1 LLHFTYQPPDGHLQ
15 QGDVLVR
22 TPELQAVLEQV
33 HPHFANKVDYGYLMV
48 LTQSCDL
55 VVRGGRC
62 KGRYVTLAATRP
74 LDVAIRR
81 QLGRHQRSPREGR
94 LGYCALSQR
103 PYMRQFIE
111 RLLNNNEPGL
121 FYLHRE
127 LQTGLKEPRVAL
139 LRVSAALKSELHY
152 KVCLS
157 ARIAQL
163 RPQFQSKL
171 GWLVGNIYSRVGT
184 EDWIP
189 TAASKED
196 FGEMVSELLNQY
208 VGIWVEDGDMK
219 KVSKAEKALKR
230 EHGGEYEMT
239 KDELI
244 STVERLQAERR
255 ARPQKAAERAAQ
267 VLCEVDPALRDNET
281 ARKLRDRLKSD
292 RAFRSLLS

>member
-1 LLHFTYQPPDGHLQ
+1 
-15 QGDVLVR
+15 
-22 TPELQAVLEQV
+22 
-33 HPHFANKVDYGYLMV
+33 
-48 LTQSCDL
+48 
-55 VVRGGRC
+55 
-62 KGRYVTLAATRP
+62 
-74 LDVAIRR
+74 
-81 QLGRHQRSPREGR
+81 
-94 LGYCALSQR
+94 
-103 PYMRQFIE
+103 MRQFIE